1 MHAVFRAGLR
11 QAEKWNLIPIVPT
24 AKATPPQP
32 EKSPATAMTR
42 AEFTAVR
49 GFSRKAGYPGLDVL
63 VDMLGLTGL
72 RRSEI
77 LGLAIDDI
85 NFATGEVLVQR
96 AVLAVRTPEGKEVVI
111 REKTKTASS
120 RRLVTIPPALLD
132 RLRRHKAF
140 IAETAMAFG
149 VGYQRDPLL
158 LFPELGGWA
167 MDPDALT
174 SKLRSLLR
182 SAKIVKT
189 GLQPVHGYRHTMAS
203 HAFANDVDLITVS
216 KRLGHSKPS
225 TTADI
230 YLHTISDKTAKTAAA
245 KIEGALTESE
255 D

>member
-1 MHAVFRAGLR
+1 MESAPDA
-11 QAEKWNLIPIVPT
+11 PT

-32 EKSPATAMTR
+32 EKSPATAMTK

-49 GFSRKAGYPGLDVL
+49 GFSRKASYPGLDVL
-63 VDMLGLTGL
+63 VEMLGLTGL

-111 REKTKTASS
+111 RDKTKTASS

-149 VGYQRDPLL
+149 ADYRRDPLL
-158 LFPELGGWA
+158 LFPELGGWP

-189 GLQPVHGYRHTMAS
+189 GLQPVHGYATRWLRTPSPTTSILSPFRSGWGIRSPRPPPTSTCTQSA
-203 HAFANDVDLITVS
+203 TR
-216 KRLGHSKPS
+216 RLKPRPR
-225 TTADI
+225 
-230 YLHTISDKTAKTAAA
+230 K
-245 KIEGALTESE
+245 
-255 D
+255 